1 MSVLSNP
8 TITISE
14 LKRIL
19 AQDGDRLEALV
30 RNNIYGKPFGSDVYL
45 PQSCRPSR
53 AVLMF
58 GYYAGSYLLFF
69 DRDVLHCGA
78 DSYLEELCETG
89 SVGFRSWRE
98 LIDFCMMLPEYF

>member
-19 AQDGDRLEALV
+19 AQDGDRLEVLV
-30 RNNIYGKPFGSDVYL
+30 RHNIYGKPFGSNVHL
-45 PQSCRPSR
+45 PQSCRPAR
-53 AVLMF
+53 ATLMF
-58 GYYAGSYLLFF
+58 GYYAGIYLLFF

-78 DSYLEELCETG
+78 DPYLEELCKTG
-89 SVGFRSWRE
+89 SIGFYSWRE
-98 LIDFCMMLPEYF
+98 LIDFCLMLPEYF